1 MKRKWA
7 RKDVIELLGAIIVT
21 LILMV
26 VMAIA
31 YAHLHEFYIES
42 SNKTANLKAYCDSI
56 GGNLGG
62 DKCYKDGEEMLFG
75 GEK

>member
-21 LILMV
+21 LILMA

-42 SNKTANLKAYCDSI
+42 SNKTSNLKAYCDSVDGEL
-56 GGNLGG
+56 GGN
-62 DKCYKDGEEMLFG
+62 KCYKDGKEMFSG
-75 GEK
+75 GEE